1 MRRPIKPFAVE
12 LRRPARKAG
21 TSPETDEK
29 SQATPVWP
37 GADSPSRKLR
47 DEDDDGYF
55 AAMRAAD
62 AVFGKPDL
70 PKAAPAKTESS
81 WTDSLKS
88 EEHVWTPRESAAT
101 SAAEQIFKKPSP
113 SAEEQPGSDAD
124 APATRRILPSLTEED
139 PVHLI
144 LADEAAQPRKRRG
157 RPAKIR
163 VEGESTPPKPRGRPR
178 KVVPEARDLPAREA
192 PAPVVLHE
200 PAPTSR
206 PVVESQPRKLPGYVR
221 GDIYSRWARHD
232 TLRPGERWKK
242 RLPKICW

>member
-21 TSPETDEK
+21 TSTETDEK
-29 SQATPVWP
+29 PQSSTVWP
-37 GADSPSRKLR
+37 GADSSSRKLR
-47 DEDDDGYF
+47 DDDDDGYF

-62 AVFGKPDL
+62 AVFGKADQ
-70 PKAAPAKTESS
+70 PKAATTKTEGS
-81 WTDSLKS
+81 WTDQLKS
-88 EEHVWTPRESAAT
+88 DVPVRAPRESAAT
-101 SAAEQIFKKPSP
+101 SAAEQLFKKPTP
-113 SAEEQPGSDAD
+113 PVEEQPGSDTD
-124 APATRRILPSLTEED
+124 AHAARRILPSLTEED

-163 VEGESTPPKPRGRPR
+163 VEGETPPPRPRGRPR
-178 KVVPEARDLPAREA
+178 KVVAEIPNVPVQAH
-192 PAPVVLHE
+192 APVVLHE
-200 PAPTSR
+200 PAPAAR
-206 PVVESQPRKLPGYVR
+206 PVAAPQSRKLPGYVR